1 MNTSE
6 VMSALGALRLNLF
19 QHRFFTGKYQQIM
32 SGLSVEFNETEI
44 YFDGNNTFKIQ
55 LSDEKAKE
63 MRESLGDYVI
73 PSIYDKVNT
82 VVLTVFHQYR
92 WDIKSYCKEAN
103 IPEAYSDYILSGDC
117 PYIGVLYQA
126 RFINNVILI
135 EF

>member
-32 SGLSVEFNETEI
+32 AGLSVEFNETEI

-103 IPEAYSDYILSGDC
+103 IPEVYSDYILSGDC

>member
-19 QHRFFTGKYQQIM
+19 QHRFFTGKYQQITN
-32 SGLSVEFNETEI
+32 GLKDVFQEVEV
-44 YFDGNNTFKIQ
+44 YFDGSNTFKIQ
-55 LSDEKAKE
+55 LTDEKAKE
-63 MRESLGDYVI
+63 MRESLGDYVV
-73 PSIYDKVNT
+73 PSIYDKVNV
-82 VVLTVFHQYR
+82 VVLNVFNQYK
-92 WDIKSYCKEAN
+92 WDITSYCKEAN
-103 IPEAYSDYILSGDC
+103 IPNEYCEYILSGTC